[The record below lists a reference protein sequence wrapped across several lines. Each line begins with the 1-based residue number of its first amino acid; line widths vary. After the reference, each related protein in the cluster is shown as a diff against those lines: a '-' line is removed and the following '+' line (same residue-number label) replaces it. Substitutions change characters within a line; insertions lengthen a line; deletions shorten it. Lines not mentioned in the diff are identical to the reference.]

1 MNPDLDVLST
11 IAPLLQVSP
20 QIDRI
25 CSFGAQWQ
33 SDHEQLGGAWAMF
46 HVMAEGSCVLKV
58 RGSGT
63 FVLGEGDVAVL
74 PHGESHCLVSTHGAG
89 DDPPPVKELGR
100 TRDGLP
106 IKGNDLRDPET
117 RVVCGKMRFDP
128 SVEPLVLLVLPP
140 VIIFRA
146 NGGPDAAD
154 ARALVFMMKEE
165 FDRDRIGSTVVAG
178 ALAGVLMA
186 ITIRAHF
193 ENGETRPGLL
203 GLISHPQT
211 ARVISE
217 MLRSPSR
224 DWTLQELAALSNM
237 SRATLVRHFR
247 RALGL
252 APLAFLSEI
261 RLSFARRSV
270 QRTHKSLALIAEE
283 SGYRSDASFSRAYHR
298 RFGVAP
304 GADRRMT
311 GHAPKHHGSK
321 RPSPTRGALA
331 GAH

>member
-1 MNPDLDVLST
+1 MNPDSDVLSA

-20 QIDRI
+20 HLDRI

-33 SDHEQLGGAWAMF
+33 SDHDQLAGAWAMF
-46 HVMAEGSCVLKV
+46 HVMAEGGCILKV

-63 FVLGEGDVAVL
+63 FVLEEGDVAVL
-74 PHGESHCLVSTHGAG
+74 PHGEAHCLVSMHGAG
-89 DDPPPVKELGR
+89 DHPTPVKELGR

-106 IKGNDLRDPET
+106 IRGNNISDPET
-117 RVVCGKMRFDP
+117 RVVCGRMRFDP

-146 NGGPDAAD
+146 NEGPDAAD
-154 ARALVFMMKEE
+154 ARALVLMMKEE
-165 FDRDRIGSTVVAG
+165 FDRDRIGCTVVAG

-193 ENGETRPGLL
+193 ETDETRPGLL

-217 MLRSPSR
+217 MLRAPSR
-224 DWTLQELAALSNM
+224 EWTLQELAALSNM
-237 SRATLVRHFR
+237 SRATLIRHFR

-252 APLAFLSEI
+252 APLSFLSEI

-270 QRTHKSLALIAEE
+270 LRSHKSLAMIAEE
-283 SGYRSDASFSRAYHR
+283 AGYRSDASFSRAYHR

-304 GADRRMT
+304 GADRRMA
-311 GHAPKHHGSK
+311 GYAPAPPGRK
-321 RPSPTRGALA
+321 RSEQTRAA
-331 GAH
+331 